1 MFQLAQGQ
9 ALTDVVEKTD
19 GLVQKK
25 SAELEASDLEI
36 NSLMSKTS
44 TLLAQMSFVGSQ
56 NMNTTE
62 YLLEAVDVVEDQ
74 DEDTDTEDE
83 LDEELIELQNNLEG
97 VKAAFNYRK
106 EINEALDAELET
118 INEEIREADKAIEEF
133 NRFINIEKSIEKK

>member
-1 MFQLAQGQ
+1 M
-9 ALTDVVEKTD
+9 TDVDEKTD

-62 YLLEAVDVVEDQ
+62 YLLEAVDVVEDE
-74 DEDTDTEDE
+74 DEDSDTEDE
-83 LDEELIELQNNLEG
+83 LDEELLELQNNLEG